1 MKFYLI
7 AFASFAINYVFLL
20 PALELL
26 NPVIILFEKR
36 LLSYVYKKLQSK
48 FEEKK
53 TYYKSIE
60 MFTTFQL
67 ICFLLGWH
75 R

>member
-20 PALELL
+20 LALELL
-26 NPVIILFEKR
+26 DTVIVIFEKE

-53 TYYKSIE
+53 P
-60 MFTTFQL
+60 TTNQL
-67 ICFLLGWH
+67 KCSLLFN
-75 R
+75 